1 MASSALNHNPCQTWI
16 PPWLAQDRV
25 SQLTSQFSPQ
35 GRRPS
40 WTGGQTWYL
49 TIFQVEFSLLL
60 VIICQHISVHKKWM
74 THKMKKNDTFWIKQV
89 NMAGRCLQIYA
100 RNIKFWS
107 NINLMIQSNIKLN
120 RYVAFV
126 GIGGGGAGLGDI
138 VGLKWPEKIW
148 EFWAGNWKFCEVSET
163 TCTSLIMFRV
173 SVTC

>member
-1 MASSALNHNPCQTWI
+1 MASSALNHNPSQTWI

-49 TIFQVEFSLLL
+49 TIFRVEFSLLL
-60 VIICQHISVHKKWM
+60 VEFVSIYPYTQVLNAIKNEEE
-74 THKMKKNDTFWIKQV
+74 KNDLYWIKQV

-126 GIGGGGAGLGDI
+126 GTGGGGAGLGDI

-148 EFWAGNWKFCEVSET
+148 KLWAGNWKFCE
-163 TCTSLIMFRV
+163 SLGFGNNLY
-173 SVTC
+173 